1 MGDHVDA
8 MDVERFMRSR
18 EGKRYM
24 AKFRKSVVG
33 KQVVGVS
40 FANNTSGVGITLLF
54 EGGDFIDIG
63 LAVEAFAVGSLRERY
78 ARALDREYRRDYPDR
93 ITPSD

>member
-18 EGKRYM
+18 EGRRCM
-24 AKFRKSVVG
+24 ARFRKSVVG

-40 FANNTSGVGITLLF
+40 FANATGGVGVTLLF

-63 LAVEAFAVGSLRERY
+63 LASEAFAVGAIRERY
-78 ARALDREYRRDYPDR
+78 PHVLDREYHRDYPDR
-93 ITPSD
+93 IPPAD

>member
-18 EGKRYM
+18 EGKRCM

-40 FANNTSGVGITLLF
+40 FANNTGGVSVTLLF
-54 EGGDFIDIG
+54 EGGDFIDIS
-63 LAVEAFAVGSLRERY
+63 LAVEALDVGSLRDRF
-78 ARALDREYRRDYPDR
+78 ARALNREYREDYPGRVPPAD
-93 ITPSD
+93 

>member
-18 EGKRYM
+18 EGKRSM
-24 AKFRKSVVG
+24 ARFRKSVVG

-40 FANNTSGVGITLLF
+40 FANVTGGVGITLLF

-63 LAVEAFAVGSLRERY
+63 LAVEAFAVGSIRERY
-78 ARALDREYRRDYPDR
+78 ARVLDREYRRDYPDR
-93 ITPSD
+93 IPPSD

>member
-18 EGKRYM
+18 EGRRCM
-24 AKFRKSVVG
+24 ARFRKSVEG

-40 FANNTSGVGITLLF
+40 FANGTGGVTITLLF

-63 LAVEAFAVGSLRERY
+63 LAVEAFAVGSIRDRY
-78 ARALDREYRRDYPDR
+78 ARALDREYHKDYPDR